1 MDKHLLRSLICPKAQ
16 CPPSTLHYDVRAQA
30 AENTGLV
37 VFGRVQIRN
46 DDIIW
51 IGEVH
56 IAGRADRPLSFTLT
70 RELTSIGAVN
80 AEDMA
85 AVRLGKTGL
94 GEELQALTYL
104 HVVTTAWS
112 LSSLRHFSELH
123 LSVNSIL
130 SAMRKL
136 REALIF

>member
-1 MDKHLLRSLICPKAQ
+1 MGKHLLRSLICPKAQ
-16 CPPSTLHYDVRAQA
+16 RPSSTLHYDVRAQA

-80 AEDMA
+80 AEDMT
-85 AVRLGKTGL
+85 AVLLGKTGL
-94 GEELQALTYL
+94 GK
-104 HVVTTAWS
+104 S
-112 LSSLRHFSELH
+112 F
-123 LSVNSIL
+123 
-130 SAMRKL
+130 KL
-136 REALIF
+136 

>member
-1 MDKHLLRSLICPKAQ
+1 VDKHLLRSLICPKAQ
-16 CPPSTLHYDVRAQA
+16 CPSSTLHYDVRAQA

-46 DDIIW
+46 DHIIW

-56 IAGRADRPLSFTLT
+56 IAGRADGSLSFTLT
-70 RELTSIGAVN
+70 RELASIGAVN

-85 AVRLGKTGL
+85 AVRLVKTGL

-123 LSVNSIL
+123 LSVNSMPN
-130 SAMRKL
+130 AMRKP
-136 REALIF
+136 REAL